1 MVSFKLNGSLVDL
14 PGVDPNKSLLK
25 VLRDDLGVI
34 SVKRGCDIGVCGVCT
49 ILVDGRPMRSCILK
63 LKNVE
68 GKEITTVE
76 GIGTPNNLHPIQKAF
91 IDYGAIQCGFCTPA
105 MILTAYAL
113 LKKNPNPTRKDI
125 QKAIN
130 PVLCRCTGYIPIIE
144 AIEAVAKGKYGP
156 V

>member
-1 MVSFKLNGSLVDL
+1 MVSFKLNGSMVEL
-14 PGVDPNKSLLK
+14 PGVDTNKNLLK
-25 VLRDDLGVI
+25 VLRDELGII

-49 ILVDGRPMRSCILK
+49 VLVDGRPMRSCLLK

-76 GIGTPNNLHPIQKAF
+76 GIGTPNRLHPIQQAF

-105 MILTAYAL
+105 MILSAYAL
-113 LKKNPNPTRKDI
+113 LKKNPHPTRKEI
-125 QKAIN
+125 RKAIN

-144 AIEAVAKGKYGP
+144 AIEAVAEGKYGP
-156 V
+156 I

>member
-1 MVSFKLNGSLVDL
+1 MVSFKLNGSLIEL
-14 PGVDPNKSLLK
+14 PGADPNRNLLK
-25 VLRDDLGVI
+25 VLRDDLGII

-49 ILVDGRPMRSCILK
+49 ILVDMRPMRSCLLK

-105 MILTAYAL
+105 MILVAYSL
-113 LKKNPNPTRKDI
+113 LKKNPHPSRKEI
-125 QKAIN
+125 RKAIN
-130 PVLCRCTGYIPIIE
+130 PILCRCTGYIPIIE
-144 AIEAVAKGKYGP
+144 AIEAASSGKYGKI
-156 V
+156 

>member
-14 PGVDPNKSLLK
+14 PGVDPEKNLLK

-49 ILVDGRPMRSCILK
+49 ILVNGRPMRSCILK

-105 MILTAYAL
+105 MILAAYAL
-113 LKKNPNPTRKDI
+113 LKKNPNPTRNDI
-125 QKAIN
+125 RKAIN